1 MKTKKQKIKEY
12 LESGNT
18 ITQREAIEL
27 FSAYRLAAVIHKLK
41 KENMPIEKVEKTH
54 INNEGRNIRYAEYKM
69 IGAPG
74 NKAQISMFSNDKK
87 EFKAGLDSPPSLNE
101 KKHIR

>member
-1 MKTKKQKIKEY
+1 MTKKQKIKEH
-12 LESGNT
+12 LEMGNT

-41 KENMPIEKVEKTH
+41 KENMRIEKVEKTH
-54 INNEGRNIRYAEYKM
+54 INNDGQNIRYAEYKM
-69 IGAPG
+69 VGAPG
-74 NKAQISMFSNDKK
+74 NKEQISMFSNNKK
-87 EFKAGLDSPPSLNE
+87 EFRNFLDSPPKFDG

>member
-18 ITQREAIEL
+18 ITQREAIDL

-69 IGAPG
+69 IVTLDLKEQMG
-74 NKAQISMFSNDKK
+74 MFSNNEK
-87 EFKAGLDSPPSLNE
+87 EFRNWLDSPPRLNK